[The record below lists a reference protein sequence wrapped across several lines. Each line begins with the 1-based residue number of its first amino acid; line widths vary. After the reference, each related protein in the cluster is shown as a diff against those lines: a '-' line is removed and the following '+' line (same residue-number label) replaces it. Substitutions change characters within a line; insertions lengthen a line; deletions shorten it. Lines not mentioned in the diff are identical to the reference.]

1 MAETPLDQ
9 AVLNLVLK
17 LTGGTT
23 KSYVRVGTGGKLT
36 KVSQYRTPQRVH
48 KLAWG
53 SLVIGM
59 KVNLG
64 GTSWYQVVATNVP
77 LTSNETA
84 FRQAGSKAAAAKV
97 KAQGQ
102 SQAQKAATAKGR
114 AVAAK
119 NAKYGITPV
128 AKVAAAKKATHKV
141 HLKMRNMQTGTT
153 TVMSQ
158 PASTVVWVG

>member
-1 MAETPLDQ
+1 VAETPLDR

-23 KSYVRVGTGGKLT
+23 RSYVRVGSGGKLS

-53 SLVIGM
+53 SLTIGM

-64 GTSWYQVVATNVP
+64 GTTWYQVVATNVA
-77 LTSNETA
+77 LTSNETK
-84 FRQAGSKAAAAKV
+84 FRSTGSKAAAAKMH
-97 KAQGQ
+97 AQGP
-102 SQAQKAATAKGR
+102 SQAQKGALAKGR
-114 AVAAK
+114 VAAAK
-119 NAKYGITPV
+119 NAKYGITPSAKT
-128 AKVAAAKKATHKV
+128 AKVVAAKKV

-153 TVMSQ
+153 TVMSN
-158 PASTVVWVG
+158 PGSTVVWVG